1 MQVTERAG
9 VGDADVNSK
18 SGLPAKQG
26 PRQLL
31 LWGGYA
37 LVLGLAPLLFDSSL
51 SQSLLSQI
59 GIAIIVCL
67 SYNLLLGQGGLV
79 SFGHAVYSG
88 MGAYLAIHTLN
99 HISGGW
105 PLPVSLIPLL
115 GGLGSA
121 LLALLLGWVT
131 TRRAG
136 TAFAMITFGVGEL
149 IWAAALVLPGFFG
162 GEGGVSGNRVAG
174 GAPLGLTFGPQIQ
187 LYYLIALYTLVCT
200 GLMFALT
207 QTPLGRLLNA
217 VRDNPERVAFI
228 GYNPQRVRY
237 MVFVISA
244 FFAGIAGGLSA
255 LHYEIVSGDVLSA
268 HRSGLLLLFTFVGGS
283 TLFFGP
289 ILGAVLMVLALGVL
303 PGVTPAWLLY
313 LGALFVAVVMYAP
326 GGLAALLVGLWRQTR
341 QGDWR
346 RLWPW
351 RLVLLVSLLIAITPV
366 LAGVEMLY
374 RLQQVDI
381 LGPHLVFLG
390 LTLDVFNP
398 ANWLASAAVA
408 IVGAALCW
416 LSQRVLAQK
425 VSS

>member
-1 MQVTERAG
+1 MPVTEPGSSRH
-9 VGDADVNSK
+9 
-18 SGLPAKQG
+18 
-26 PRQLL
+26 RQTLL

-37 LVLGLAPLLFDSSL
+37 LVLGLAPLLWDSSL
-51 SQSLLSQI
+51 GQSLLSQM

-99 HISGGW
+99 RVSGGW
-105 PLPVSLIPLL
+105 PLPVSLIPLA
-115 GGLGSA
+115 GGLGSV
-121 LLALLLGWVT
+121 LLALLLGWVS

-149 IWAAALVLPGFFG
+149 IWASALVLPGFFG
-162 GEGGVSGNRVAG
+162 GEGGLSGNRVAG

-187 LYYLIALYTLVCT
+187 LYYLIAAYTLVCT
-200 GLMFALT
+200 ALMYALT

-228 GYNPQRVRY
+228 GYNPQWVRY
-237 MVFVISA
+237 VVFVMSA

-255 LHYEIVSGDVLSA
+255 LHYEMVSADVLSA

-283 TLFFGP
+283 TLFVGP

-303 PGVTPAWLLY
+303 PGLTPAWLLY
-313 LGALFVAVVMYAP
+313 LGTLFVVVVMLAP
-326 GGLAALLVGLWRQTR
+326 GGLAALMLRAWQSAGQGGWRV
-341 QGDWR
+341 
-346 RLWPW
+346 LWPW
-351 RLVLLVSLLIAITPV
+351 LLALLVSFLIAITPV
-366 LAGVEMLY
+366 LAGVEMFY
-374 RLQQVDI
+374 RLQQIDI

-390 LTLDVFNP
+390 LSLDVLSP
-398 ANWLASAAVA
+398 LSWLAAAAV
-408 IVGAALCW
+408 GALGGGLCW
-416 LSQRVLAQK
+416 LSKTVLAHK
-425 VSS
+425 GLS